1 VSGRFPD
8 VKIVVVENGMPDF
21 ESADLDVLF
30 PDGFPGLALE
40 HAAVIE
46 TSLFE
51 YLRPATVRMDRIVD
65 DAPARNVPW
74 DVLPID
80 PTMSTPTGILAS
92 ATQATV
98 AKGELLTERIVEH
111 IVSILDAEFPR
122 PLNGA
127 SIPLAADG
135 AH

>member
-1 VSGRFPD
+1 
-8 VKIVVVENGMPDF
+8 MPDF
-21 ESADLDVLF
+21 SSADLDVLF
-30 PDGFPGLALE
+30 PEGFPGLALE

-80 PTMSTPTGILAS
+80 PTMSTATGVLAS
-92 ATQATV
+92 ATQASV
-98 AKGELLTERIVEH
+98 AKGKLLADRIVEH
-111 IVSILDAEFPR
+111 IVSILDTEFPATDR
-122 PLNGA
+122 A
-127 SIPLAADG
+127 SMLLTTEEG
-135 AH
+135 R